1 MAQAYGLVEV
11 LGRAN
16 AVRVLDQMCKAADVQ
31 FVTDYTRNGGHDTV
45 VVSGS
50 TSACTAAVD
59 SVKEN
64 NPCPFFGAAVMSG
77 PSSES
82 DRIFQEWK
90 DGNK

>member
-64 NPCPFFGAAVMSG
+64 NPCPSVGAAVMSG